1 MTQVRNGEECAMKE
15 KNRKERGKKKENN
28 GKEGQGGKERD
39 LKDMRRRRKNS
50 RTQKPKH
57 KN

>member
-1 MTQVRNGEECAMKE
+1 MKE

-50 RTQKPKH
+50 RT
-57 KN
+57 